1 MRIIVRSILFRTD
14 VAERSGTKGDHSE
27 RPFVDNVA
35 GGRRGMS
42 LGIVKITRGRIYNRQ
57 GQCGRKDPRPAA
69 RNGRP
74 QTSTQPAH
82 AKISYPLPSCGHEEI
97 ARVVSVTH
105 LFCFSEFL
113 SFH

>member
-1 MRIIVRSILFRTD
+1 MGIVVWSILFRTD
-14 VAERSGTKGDHSE
+14 VAERPRAKGDHNE

-35 GGRRGMS
+35 EGGREMS
-42 LGIVKITRGRIYNRQ
+42 LEFHEITRARIYNGQ